1 MSNLGN
7 FWRTDKSWVSKSIRI
22 LPGIRFWGQ
31 KSSQTMLRVWKWRFT
46 QVWYFPLYPPLVNQP
61 PRARGVED
69 LQRPFLCVK
78 PSSYMYRQT
87 YQKQGLILESY
98 RILGWTNV
106 TWHYIEDTWHDI
118 GHTWHHGGTWLRP
131 RVNRHSQTA
140 KHRHFHKLS
149 YRIMNRSVLTDFSV
163 CERQKH
169 SCDFCALL
177 SAGTQVYLNL
187 MCIMAPLIKVPFGC
201 HTLPH
206 PAAACHYCS
215 LL

>member
-1 MSNLGN
+1 MTCVLCQKLPYLDIAKNGNWQWHMAKMAMLYLGN

-69 LQRPFLCVK
+69 LQRLFLCVK

-98 RILGWTNV
+98 RILRWT
-106 TWHYIEDTWHDI
+106 
-118 GHTWHHGGTWLRP
+118 
-131 RVNRHSQTA
+131 
-140 KHRHFHKLS
+140 
-149 YRIMNRSVLTDFSV
+149 SVQGRKKTNICLV
-163 CERQKH
+163 
-169 SCDFCALL
+169 
-177 SAGTQVYLNL
+177 
-187 MCIMAPLIKVPFGC
+187 
-201 HTLPH
+201 
-206 PAAACHYCS
+206 
-215 LL
+215 